1 MDILSSLVLTFLIS
15 LAICVF
21 TYLLQYCSAIS
32 PCNIEFD
39 CRQGYEMYLMNK
51 YNVITN
57 KVFNI
62 AMAVVFLSLIS
73 MLMSES
79 IHYMLFMVVL
89 EFVYFVINTI
99 LMLVFFVRSKIYWYK
114 ADNKEVLTNKQ

>member
-15 LAICVF
+15 LAICVI
-21 TYLLQYCSAIS
+21 TYLLQYCSVIG

-51 YNVITN
+51 YNIVTN

-114 ADNKEVLTNKQ
+114 EDNKEVLTNKQ

>member
-15 LAICVF
+15 LEICVI
-21 TYLLQYCSAIS
+21 TYLLQYCSVIG

-51 YNVITN
+51 YNIVTN

-114 ADNKEVLTNKQ
+114 EDNKEVLTNKQ

>member
-15 LAICVF
+15 LAICVI

-57 KVFNI
+57 RIFNI
-62 AMAVVFLSLIS
+62 AMIVVLLSLIS
-73 MLMSES
+73 MLMFES
-79 IHYMLFMVVL
+79 IHYMLFIVIL
-89 EFVYFVINTI
+89 EFIYFVVNT
-99 LMLVFFVRSKIYWYK
+99 VFMIVVFVRSKIYWYR
-114 ADNKEVLTNKQ
+114 ADDKEVLTNK

>member
-15 LAICVF
+15 LTICVI
-21 TYLLQYCSAIS
+21 TYLLQYCSVIG

-57 KVFNI
+57 KIFNI
-62 AMAVVFLSLIS
+62 AMIVVLLSLIS
-73 MLMSES
+73 MLMFES
-79 IHYMLFMVVL
+79 IHYMLFIVIL
-89 EFVYFVINTI
+89 EFIYFVVNT
-99 LMLVFFVRSKIYWYK
+99 VFMIVVFVRSKIYWYR
-114 ADNKEVLTNKQ
+114 ADEKEVLTNK